1 MENKESKDLIE
12 IDFQQVLS
20 ALLYRAWLIV
30 LVGAICAASAFC
42 YAKFTIAP
50 TYSSSIQVYVNN
62 NYESPG
68 FSSSQLS
75 AAQSLADTYMVIL
88 ESRAVLDEVA
98 KDTNLGY
105 SYSRLK
111 SMVSAASVNGT
122 EIFQVKVVCTNYKHA
137 AIIANSIADVLPEKI
152 AAVVYGSTVSVVDY
166 AVENPN
172 PIGPNYTKYATIG
185 MIAGALLVIAVVVI
199 IEIQNTVIYSE
210 EYLIEAY
217 PDIPLLAVVPDG
229 EDPSTG
235 YYRGYYEAPQKK
247 PADKKAGGGQE

>member
-1 MENKESKDLIE
+1 MENRQSKETIE
-12 IDFQQVLS
+12 IDVQQILGG
-20 ALLYRAWLIV
+20 LLYRAWIII
-30 LVGAICAASAFC
+30 LVGAICAVSAFC

-98 KDTNLGY
+98 KDTGLGY
-105 SYSRLK
+105 GYSKLK

-137 AIIANSIADVLPEKI
+137 AIIANSIAKILPEKI
-152 AAVVYGSTVSVVDY
+152 SAVVYGSTVSVVDY
-166 AVENPN
+166 AVENPA
-172 PIGPNYTKYATIG
+172 PVGPNYTKYATVG
-185 MIAGALLVIAVVVI
+185 LIAGVLLVVAIVVI
-199 IEIQNTVIYSE
+199 VEIQNTVIYSE
-210 EYLIEAY
+210 EYLTEAY

-247 PADKKAGGGQE
+247 PAEKKAGGGQE